1 MNKLEMIQKFLDD
14 VNYDGTYFN
23 NVRRVRHT
31 IEQQLGETGDHVTL
45 MIDEA
50 LEAAH
55 MHLTCQ
61 PGYHE
66 ALAKRQQSMS
76 RTNESM
82 AAYYEKHG
90 TRGEY

>member
-31 IEQQLGETGDHVTL
+31 IEQQLGETGDHITL

-66 ALAKRQQSMS
+66 ALSKRYESLKAQREAEAK
-76 RTNESM
+76 
-82 AAYYEKHG
+82 YYQKHG
-90 TRGEY
+90 TRGEF